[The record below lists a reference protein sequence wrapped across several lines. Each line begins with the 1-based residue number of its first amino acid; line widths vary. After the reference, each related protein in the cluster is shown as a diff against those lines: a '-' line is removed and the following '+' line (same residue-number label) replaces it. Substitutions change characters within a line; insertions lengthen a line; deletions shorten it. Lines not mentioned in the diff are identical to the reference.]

1 MAIFEEILIE
11 KRMYDERARDENSN
25 QLQKCLME
33 GKEKAKEEVGKWVES
48 FIGWVRNKGQQVCE
62 DVDSTFG

>member
-11 KRMYDERARDENSN
+11 KRQYLEKAKDENSN

-33 GKEKAKEEVGKWVES
+33 GKQKAKEEVEKW
-48 FIGWVRNKGQQVCE
+48 I
-62 DVDSTFG
+62 

>member
-1 MAIFEEILIE
+1 MTIFEEILIE

-33 GKEKAKEEVGKWVES
+33 GKEKAKEEVEKWVEC
-48 FIGWVRNKGQQVCE
+48 FIGWVRKKGQQVCE
-62 DVDSTFG
+62 DVDSTFD